1 MVPTVKAFRVRG
13 AFRMGRTRQSFTQE
27 VAAETQ
33 EEALQ
38 RVLSELGSRH
48 RAKRRDIAVEEIVE
62 VPREEVESSV
72 VLYRLEGG

>member
-1 MVPTVKAFRVRG
+1 MKAFRIRG

-33 EEALQ
+33 EEAVQ
-38 RVLSELGSRH
+38 QVLSELGSRH
-48 RAKRRDIAVEEIVE
+48 RAKRRDIAVEEVVE
-62 VPREEVESSV
+62 VPREEVENSV

>member
-1 MVPTVKAFRVRG
+1 MKAFRIRG

-33 EEALQ
+33 EEAVQ

-48 RAKRRDIAVEEIVE
+48 RAKRRDIAVEEVVE
-62 VPREEVESSV
+62 VPREEVENSV
-72 VLYRLEGG
+72 VIYRLQGG

>member
-1 MVPTVKAFRVRG
+1 MKAFRIRG

-33 EEALQ
+33 EEAVQ

-48 RAKRRDIAVEEIVE
+48 RAKRRDIALEEIVE

>member
-1 MVPTVKAFRVRG
+1 
-13 AFRMGRTRQSFTQE
+13 MGRTRQSFTQE

-33 EEALQ
+33 EEAVQ

-48 RAKRRDIAVEEIVE
+48 RAKRRDIALEEIVE

>member
-1 MVPTVKAFRVRG
+1 MKAFRIRG

-33 EEALQ
+33 EEAVQ